1 MLLRLW
7 PPHFQLLG
15 KAILA
20 QLAELAYFGGLQ
32 CRDFYDESYRGLG
45 RVKKCFRGE
54 DDKVTFLVPSNLDY
68 PASREIASM
77 VRIIE
82 SPDNGKY
89 EY

>member
-20 QLAELAYFGGLQ
+20 QLAELAYFGGLE
-32 CRDFYDESYRGLG
+32 CRDFYDESYRGESQKMFQG
-45 RVKKCFRGE
+45 G
-54 DDKVTFLVPSNLDY
+54 DDKGTFLVQSNLNY
-68 PASREIASM
+68 PASREMASM

-82 SPDNGKY
+82 SLDNGKY